1 MIQNY
6 IEIKKLRP
14 KNIVMEKLNKD
25 YVLMLVEVLVIYICI
40 NQTAESYGSRYS
52 RMEQVKFVEDSL

>member
-14 KNIVMEKLNKD
+14 KNIANGKIKQRLCTN
-25 YVLMLVEVLVIYICI
+25 
-40 NQTAESYGSRYS
+40 AS
-52 RMEQVKFVEDSL
+52 